1 MTKWLIVSLLPNYTS
16 WSGKTMLIIWVTTLV
31 INPKNLWSLGWNP
44 QKVTFFKLKKY
55 SWQGTPFPSCK
66 LWITYFNLDIGKLL
80 LQVLTCPPFLSPCHQ
95 SPGWRWYSALILL
108 CGSFLSQPEYIEN
121 DGSFITFLGY
131 NKEHL
136 EMWKFIFVAQ
146 PE

>member
-1 MTKWLIVSLLPNYTS
+1 MWCLRILPND
-16 WSGKTMLIIWVTTLV
+16 TLV

-44 QKVTFFKLKKY
+44 QKVTFFKLKNY

-95 SPGWRWYSALILL
+95 SPGCRWSSALILL

-131 NKEHL
+131 NREHL
-136 EMWKFIFVAQ
+136 ERWKFICVARTWIVHTTIH
-146 PE
+146 PSFLLKR